1 MGKREKLKEFHR
13 SNILEVAKKL
23 FLENGFIQTTMDDI
37 AKVADYSKS
46 TLYVYF
52 KSKEEIMHALGDQM
66 FLDNNPFEAVKRRTD
81 LNGLQ
86 KIREMLSLNQSD
98 TERVNLNTQSVS
110 ILEDPHILAAAI
122 DANQRVLTPLWFE
135 LLEEGRRDGSIQTEY
150 SKELSELLPLLN
162 FWLIPSVY
170 PATAKELQHKFH
182 FIVEL
187 LTKMGLPLYDEK
199 MIEQTEKHLT
209 DIAPIK

>member
-37 AKVADYSKS
+37 AKMADYSKS

-86 KIREMLSLNQSD
+86 KIREMLTLNQSD
-98 TERVNLNTQSVS
+98 TERVNLYTQSVS

-199 MIEQTEKHLT
+199 MIEQTEN
-209 DIAPIK
+209 I

>member
-1 MGKREKLKEFHR
+1 LGKREKLKEFHR

-37 AKVADYSKS
+37 AKMADYSKS

-86 KIREMLSLNQSD
+86 KIREMLTLNQSD
-98 TERVNLNTQSVS
+98 TERVNLYTQSVS

-162 FWLIPSVY
+162 FWLMPSVY

-199 MIEQTEKHLT
+199 MIEQTEN
-209 DIAPIK
+209 I